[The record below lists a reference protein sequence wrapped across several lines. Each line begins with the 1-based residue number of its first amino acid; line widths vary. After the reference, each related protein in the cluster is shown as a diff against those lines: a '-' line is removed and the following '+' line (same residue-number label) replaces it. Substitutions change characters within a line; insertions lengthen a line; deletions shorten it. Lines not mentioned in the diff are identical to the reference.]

1 MTKRTLGQLRTQ
13 IHTGLLMNNDLGL
26 GGRRALVTGGTKGI
40 GAAVAAPEEPVKQGS
55 SAIKRRFFTSTWS
68 GHLRVGLLT
77 ISLLMYGF
85 PMSGAS
91 AEDTVRL
98 ESAYSFLDT
107 LARLR
112 FALQG
117 KASRSSQ
124 PSTIAPAPCLLGSI
138 CHRLRCSLWQS
149 KGR

>member
-1 MTKRTLGQLRTQ
+1 MTKRTLGRLRTQ
-13 IHTGLLMNNDLGL
+13 IHTGLLMSNDLAL

-68 GHLRVGLLT
+68 RHLRVGLLT

-91 AEDTVRL
+91 AEDTMRL
-98 ESAYSFLDT
+98 EHFPLIMKHI
-107 LARLR
+107 RN
-112 FALQG
+112 
-117 KASRSSQ
+117 
-124 PSTIAPAPCLLGSI
+124 CGSNWHI
-138 CHRLRCSLWQS
+138 RRAERRRVDLRCGSTSLRPS
-149 KGR
+149 ARRLFGAAP